1 MPTNTLTD
9 TACRSA
15 KPGEKPRKLFDG
27 HGMFLF
33 VSPTG
38 AKVWRMSYRLDGKP
52 QTATFG
58 PYPLVTL
65 AEARAKRD
73 ELRKQ
78 LLLGENPKASRLAP
92 AVPTFQ
98 AASDTYW
105 DGRLDITD
113 AYRMNAKNGITQ
125 HLGPH
130 IGPVPVSQVSKD
142 ALLNALLEM
151 DKAGLLV
158 YVRSV
163 RGWASQ
169 VFDWAIERGYRQ
181 DNPAALIKPAKAFR
195 VPARESHAAITPAQ
209 VHTLMERLKFED
221 QLQSVIACKLLA
233 LTWVRT
239 VELRTMLWA
248 ELEGEVD
255 AWHTWRIPAGKMKRR
270 NEHLVPLSRQ
280 AVELLAIQRMR
291 CRGSKYVF
299 PGEHTILRPMSEN
312 AVLYLLHRIGYKGE
326 MTGHGWRSVVSTW
339 ANERGYP
346 PDAIERQLAHVPGD
360 KVRAAYNRAAY
371 LPQRKEMLQD
381 WADWLYAD
389 AGCGQG

>member
-58 PYPLVTL
+58 PYPQVTL

-78 LLLGENPKASRLAP
+78 LLLGENPKASKAAP

-221 QLQSVIACKLLA
+221 QLQSVTYNVQYI
-233 LTWVRT
+233 
-239 VELRTMLWA
+239 
-248 ELEGEVD
+248 GID
-255 AWHTWRIPAGKMKRR
+255 ATGGWG
-270 NEHLVPLSRQ
+270 Q
-280 AVELLAIQRMR
+280 AVHELVVKFCPGAKALRYDLDLKPRMVLKAQSVINKGRLEFDTSWVDMAHSFMAIKKTLTASQRHVTYHR
-291 CRGSKYVF
+291 RPQRGNRAR
-299 PGEHTILRPMSEN
+299 RPR
-312 AVLYLLHRIGYKGE
+312 LGLHACI
-326 MTGHGWRSVVSTW
+326 
-339 ANERGYP
+339 
-346 PDAIERQLAHVPGD
+346 RQ
-360 KVRAAYNRAAY
+360 RAA
-371 LPQRKEMLQD
+371 
-381 WADWLYAD
+381 
-389 AGCGQG
+389 

>member
-1 MPTNTLTD
+1 M
-9 TACRSA
+9 C
-15 KPGEKPRKLFDG
+15 
-27 HGMFLF
+27 
-33 VSPTG
+33 
-38 AKVWRMSYRLDGKP
+38 
-52 QTATFG
+52 AT
-58 PYPLVTL
+58 
-65 AEARAKRD
+65 
-73 ELRKQ
+73 
-78 LLLGENPKASRLAP
+78 
-92 AVPTFQ
+92 
-98 AASDTYW
+98 
-105 DGRLDITD
+105 
-113 AYRMNAKNGITQ
+113 
-125 HLGPH
+125 
-130 IGPVPVSQVSKD
+130 
-142 ALLNALLEM
+142 
-151 DKAGLLV
+151 
-158 YVRSV
+158 
-163 RGWASQ
+163 
-169 VFDWAIERGYRQ
+169 
-181 DNPAALIKPAKAFR
+181 
-195 VPARESHAAITPAQ
+195 HAAITPAQ

-389 AGCGQG
+389 AGRSP